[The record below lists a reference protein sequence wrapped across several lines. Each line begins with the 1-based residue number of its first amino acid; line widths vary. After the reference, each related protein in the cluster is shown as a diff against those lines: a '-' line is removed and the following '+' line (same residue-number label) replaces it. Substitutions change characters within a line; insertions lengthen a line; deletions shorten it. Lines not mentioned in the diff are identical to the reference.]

1 MKNTNYSLI
10 MLVIASRGDIYD
22 QMVNCYWVRLIKNI
36 KKHNYPI
43 KIFMLFG
50 NDKVD
55 DLSLSTE
62 DVLFFNDNILVK
74 TLDAFEY
81 INTNYEYKHILRTNL
96 SSFFILEE
104 LIKVS
109 NRLDDNNVYDGLI
122 YFYYNYV
129 DAYHDFVSGAGF
141 WLSTDNINYI
151 LSNKENIEY
160 NLPDDVAIGKLM
172 KDKKSSRLKNKYI
185 ISNIDE
191 PDKHKLLT
199 DLIES
204 GEYHIRIKNEADRTL
219 DIIYMKAFT
228 DILYISIL

>member
-1 MKNTNYSLI
+1 MKYTNYSLI

-50 NDKVD
+50 NDKVE
-55 DLSLSTE
+55 DLSLSGE
-62 DVLFFNDNILVK
+62 DVLFFNDNILIK
-74 TLDAFEY
+74 TLEAFEY
-81 INTNYEYKHILRTNL
+81 INNNYEYKHILRTTL

-104 LIKVS
+104 VIKYS
-109 NRLDDNNVYDGLI
+109 NRLDDNNVYAGYS
-122 YFYYNYV
+122 YFYNSAL
-129 DAYHDFVSGAGF
+129 DSQEFVSGAGF

-160 NLPDDVAIGKLM
+160 NLPDDVAIGKLL
-172 KDKKSSRLKNKYI
+172 KDKISSILQNNYI
-185 ISNIDE
+185 VSNIDE

-199 DLIES
+199 DLIKS
-204 GEYHIRIKNEADRTL
+204 GEYHIIIKNEADRNL

-228 DILYISIL
+228 DILYNEN